1 MKQILLLC
9 YSFLSLSLWAQK
21 APTPDKR
28 LAGLEASFE
37 KILKDWAA
45 PGFAVA
51 VVHKDQVIYSKGF
64 GYRDYENKLPVTP
77 NTLFAIGSVT
87 KSFTSSLLGLLQKD
101 GKVEFDKPARQYLP
115 GFAFYNDALTNG
127 VTLRHMMSHQ
137 TGLPRHDISWYLFPT
152 SSRDS
157 MMQRVR
163 YQEPTFGLRER
174 WQYNNF
180 MFAAQGAVV
189 EKLTGTSWEDNVR
202 QKIFT
207 PLGMT
212 RSNFSVLDLPK
223 SDDAALGYYA
233 KGDTAIRPLP
243 YYNISA
249 MSPAG
254 AINSSVNEMAAWLIT
269 WINGGKYKGT
279 EVLPSPYVTE
289 AMTPQAIPAPGLP
302 TKEKPDVH
310 FATYGFGWGMSSYRG
325 HYRVEH
331 GGNID
336 GFSAM
341 ATFFPTDSIG
351 IVVLAN
357 QNGSAVPGIVRN
369 MVADR
374 LLGLNPYDWSGDQ
387 LKARAKAKA
396 AQKEATVQKKAL
408 AGTTRP
414 SHPLADY
421 AGDYSHPG
429 YGTMTLYSK
438 GDSLFVR
445 TAARQLWLRHNNY
458 DVFDPF
464 FIHPQEGIDTSD
476 VSSFPMQFR
485 LNMSGEVEALAVP
498 FEGGLQP
505 LVFKK
510 GPKVATVAKS
520 DLERYV
526 GEYELAGTTV
536 KVYTKGATLY
546 VFVPGQQEFE
556 LAPNDKDKFALT
568 IAAGY
573 FVQFAA
579 NDKGEVTDL
588 TFIQPNGNFKA
599 TRKKT
604 TPSP

>member
-1 MKQILLLC
+1 MKKMLLLC
-9 YSFLSLSLWAQK
+9 CGLLPALLWAQK
-21 APTPDKR
+21 APAPDKR
-28 LAGLEASFE
+28 LASLDASFE
-37 KILKDWAA
+37 KILKDWKA

-51 VVHKDQVIYSKGF
+51 VVHKDKIVYARGF
-64 GYRDYENKLPVTP
+64 GYRDWEQKLPVTP

-115 GFAFYNDALTNG
+115 GFAFYNDVMNNG

-137 TGLPRHDISWYLFPT
+137 TGLPRHDLSWYLFAT
-152 SSRDS
+152 ASRDS
-157 MMQRVR
+157 ILQRVR
-163 YQEPTFGLRER
+163 YQEPTYGVRER

-189 EKLTGTSWEDNVR
+189 EKITGKSWEDNVR
-202 QKIFT
+202 ERLFT

-212 RSNFSVLDLPK
+212 RSNFSVLDLQK

-233 KGDTAIRPLP
+233 RGDSVIRKMP

-254 AINSSVNEMAAWLIT
+254 AINSSVNEMAAWLT
-269 WINGGKYKGT
+269 MWINGGKYKGA
-279 EVLPSPYVTE
+279 EVLPAPYVTE
-289 AMTPQAIPAPGLP
+289 AMTPQVIVAPGLP
-302 TKEKPDVH
+302 SKEKPDVH
-310 FATYGFGWGMSSYRG
+310 FSTYGFGWGMSSYRG

-351 IVVLAN
+351 MVVLTN

-369 MVADR
+369 MIADR
-374 LLGLNPYDWSGDQ
+374 LLGLQPYDWSGDQ
-387 LKARAKAKA
+387 QKAREKAKA
-396 AQKEATVQKKAL
+396 AQKEAAASKKAR

-414 SHPLADY
+414 THPLVDY
-421 AGDYSHPG
+421 AGSYSHPG
-429 YGTMTLYSK
+429 YGTLTLYSR
-438 GDSLFVR
+438 GDSLFAR
-445 TAARQLWLRHNNY
+445 SGERQLWLRHSNY
-458 DVFDPF
+458 DVFDPL
-464 FIHPQEGIDTSD
+464 FIDPVEGIDTSNAAP
-476 VSSFPMQFR
+476 FPIQFR
-485 LNMSGEVEALAVP
+485 LGLTGEVESLAVA

-505 LVFKK
+505 LLFKK
-510 GPKVATVAKS
+510 GAKVTSVASSELQK
-520 DLERYV
+520 YV
-526 GEYELAGTTV
+526 GDYELMGTTV
-536 KVYTKGATLY
+536 KVYTKGETLY
-546 VFVPGQQEFE
+546 LFVPGQPEYE
-556 LAPNDKDKFALT
+556 LAPNDKDKFALK
-568 IAAGY
+568 AVAGY

-579 NDKGEVTDL
+579 NNTGEITDL

-604 TPSP
+604 AP